1 MTQPYIEY
9 VDQPP
14 PRQIDEPISGPALEP
29 PPKLTAF
36 TLIFSGVA
44 LLLIGFTALTAVN
57 FVADQ
62 FARAPWLGWLTA
74 VMALVGFCL
83 VAAGIWRELRALFT
97 LSRVDHIRA
106 DLQSGDPARIMAA
119 AQVWSARLPAGQS
132 LQPALRT
139 LNDPD
144 AALALLR
151 AGPVRELQVSAD
163 QLARNAAVQTVAGI
177 AAMPSPA
184 LDVLLIAWRG
194 TRLVRQTAVL
204 YGVRPGLLGT
214 VSLLRRTAL
223 SATMVG
229 AAELAGNTAAHAF
242 LSNPLLT
249 RAIGEAA
256 GAGIAARRMLVL
268 GRAAASACNPV
279 PPS

>member
-14 PRQIDEPISGPALEP
+14 PRQAEEPVLALALEAP
-29 PPKLTAF
+29 PRWTTPR
-36 TLIFSGVA
+36 LIFSGVA
-44 LLLIGFTALTAVN
+44 LLLIGFAALATIN

-62 FARAPWLGWLTA
+62 FVRTPWLGWFTA
-74 VMALVGFCL
+74 AIALLGFCL

-97 LSRVDHIRA
+97 FTRVDRIRA
-106 DLQSGDPARIMAA
+106 DLRSGEAARIMAA
-119 AQVWSARLPAGQS
+119 AQAWSIQVPAGES
-132 LQPALRT
+132 LQPALRA

-151 AGPVRELQVSAD
+151 SGPARELQASAD
-163 QLARNAAVQTVAGI
+163 QLARNAALQTVAGL

-194 TRLVRQTAVL
+194 TRLIRQIAAL

-214 VSLLRRTAL
+214 LSLLRRTAL

-229 AAELAGNTAAHAF
+229 VAELAGNTAAHAF

-268 GRAAASACNPV
+268 GRAAANACNPV
-279 PPS
+279 PPD